1 MGEPPSAAGLVAPS
15 GGVLLVA
22 PRSLRSCRRSRLGLG
37 RNSCRS
43 QLGRDSPRK
52 ETVEPAARHGVRTRK
67 RQVDGRHDCQD
78 NAPACVP
85 STVWARR
92 RGETAKLGSAP
103 CLPSI
108 TSKLLSR
115 HPHRVSRSK
124 PQRARP
130 PANATH
136 SSTKARASHPIPIH
150 RTLSLPESR
159 LAPSNRAF
167 SPPTTTLSSA
177 SEKPKSAD
185 CRKSLRASGRSGSTS
200 S

>member
-1 MGEPPSAAGLVAPS
+1 MRHYIAARPVTTRSLGMGEPPSAAGLVAPS

-22 PRSLRSCRRSRLGLG
+22 P
-37 RNSCRS
+37 
-43 QLGRDSPRK
+43 
-52 ETVEPAARHGVRTRK
+52 RHGVRTRK

-136 SSTKARASHPIPIH
+136 SSTKARASHPGAIPIH

-167 SPPTTTLSSA
+167 SPPTTGLNRRVS
-177 SEKPKSAD
+177 P
-185 CRKSLRASGRSGSTS
+185 RPY
-200 S
+200 